1 MPAARPLS
9 ASANLFVQGLYRRG
23 RPFRVLPDPGG
34 NGQEVGARLDER
46 SAVAGGDTANGDARD
61 DHQLAPPGEDLGIGP
76 RLRLLGPGRKE
87 SAERDVIGTL
97 LRGDHRQVTGVVTGH
112 ADDSLATDDAPG
124 FLVGRVVLTDVD
136 AVATGFRREVRAIV
150 EKQRDVTALYNRTE
164 DIAGLADGIVI
175 HILQA
180 HLDTRYV
187 VGVEGGGQ
195 LR

>member
-1 MPAARPLS
+1 
-9 ASANLFVQGLYRRG
+9 
-23 RPFRVLPDPGG
+23 
-34 NGQEVGARLDER
+34 
-46 SAVAGGDTANGDARD
+46 
-61 DHQLAPPGEDLGIGP
+61 
-76 RLRLLGPGRKE
+76 
-87 SAERDVIGTL
+87 
-97 LRGDHRQVTGVVTGH
+97 VTGH
-112 ADDSLATDDAPG
+112 ADDSLAADEAPG

-136 AVATGFRREVRAIV
+136 AVATGFRREVRAVV
-150 EKQRDVTALYNRTE
+150 EKQRDVTVLYNRTE